1 MGRRVEILRRLHP
14 SAAVTEAVA
23 HRGPL
28 LLDQHAETG
37 YSAVVRIE
45 EKLRKS
51 HYLRRAVPTVRA
63 VDKDAAA
70 IV

>member
-28 LLDQHAETG
+28 LLDQYAETG
-37 YSAVVRIE
+37 YSAVVRVE
-45 EKLRKS
+45 EKLRKT
-51 HYLRRAVPTVRA
+51 HYLRRAVPTVCA
-63 VDKDAAA
+63 VNEHAAA
-70 IV
+70 VV